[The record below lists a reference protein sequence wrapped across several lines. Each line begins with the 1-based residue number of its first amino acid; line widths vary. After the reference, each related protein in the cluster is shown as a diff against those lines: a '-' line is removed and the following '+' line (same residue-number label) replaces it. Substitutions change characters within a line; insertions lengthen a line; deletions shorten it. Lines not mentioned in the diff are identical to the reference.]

1 MAKDSF
7 AFLGFLQPLKIPTE
21 LCPRTVDHFWENF
34 SDKLDEVL
42 GKSRQH
48 IHGIYP
54 DEADLPQGFSP
65 KGEHPKSMKGPPK
78 IIFTTVA
85 CGSRYQPNSSFR
97 ERKLQRRVHRTW
109 FPGAESQK

>member
-34 SDKLDEVL
+34 SDKLDGVL
-42 GKSRQH
+42 GK
-48 IHGIYP
+48 IYP

-65 KGEHPKSMKGPPK
+65 KGEPPKSMKGLPK